1 MISFDLMAQFG
12 IIGEVSLIK
21 RGVIPLNI
29 SPHRILAKHNALL
42 ALLHILFADTLQT
55 PLHPFYCLVVD
66 AQDEVN
72 GTLGH
77 SKEKE
82 QKYACLDLK

>member
-21 RGVIPLNI
+21 HGFIRLNI

-42 ALLHILFADTLQT
+42 ALLHILFADTL
-55 PLHPFYCLVVD
+55 
-66 AQDEVN
+66 
-72 GTLGH
+72 
-77 SKEKE
+77 
-82 QKYACLDLK
+82 